1 MFIFY
6 NKIYSLEYQHF
17 KIINQKY
24 FNIYL
29 RNDIFF
35 LYLLNKQTKTD
46 NMKATVIRKEGNE
59 VKEIKFS
66 KVKIAR
72 GYIKDVAILTKNG
85 EVSYTLVKGK

>member
-1 MFIFY
+1 
-6 NKIYSLEYQHF
+6 
-17 KIINQKY
+17 
-24 FNIYL
+24 L
-29 RNDIFF
+29 RNYILF

-72 GYIKDVAILTKNG
+72 GYIKDVAILTRNG

>member
-1 MFIFY
+1 M
-6 NKIYSLEYQHF
+6 
-17 KIINQKY
+17 
-24 FNIYL
+24 
-29 RNDIFF
+29 RNYILF

-66 KVKIAR
+66 KVRIAR
-72 GYIKDVAILTKNG
+72 AYIKDVEVLTRNG

>member
-1 MFIFY
+1 M
-6 NKIYSLEYQHF
+6 
-17 KIINQKY
+17 
-24 FNIYL
+24 
-29 RNDIFF
+29 RNYILF

-72 GYIKDVAILTKNG
+72 GYIKDVAILTRNG

>member
-1 MFIFY
+1 
-6 NKIYSLEYQHF
+6 LT
-17 KIINQKY
+17 KIIQYLFAQLY
-24 FNIYL
+24 FITTFVNI
-29 RNDIFF
+29 
-35 LYLLNKQTKTD
+35 KQTKTD

>member
-1 MFIFY
+1 M
-6 NKIYSLEYQHF
+6 
-17 KIINQKY
+17 
-24 FNIYL
+24 

-59 VKEIKFS
+59 VKEITFS

>member
-1 MFIFY
+1 M
-6 NKIYSLEYQHF
+6 
-17 KIINQKY
+17 
-24 FNIYL
+24 FNI
-29 RNDIFF
+29 RITF

-66 KVKIAR
+66 KVRIAR

>member
-1 MFIFY
+1 M
-6 NKIYSLEYQHF
+6 
-17 KIINQKY
+17 
-24 FNIYL
+24 

-72 GYIKDVAILTKNG
+72 GYIKDVAILTRNG

>member
-1 MFIFY
+1 MT
-6 NKIYSLEYQHF
+6 
-17 KIINQKY
+17 KIIQYLFAQLY
-24 FNIYL
+24 FITTFVNI
-29 RNDIFF
+29 
-35 LYLLNKQTKTD
+35 KQTKTD

>member
-1 MFIFY
+1 MLELKNFTY
-6 NKIYSLEYQHF
+6 IYH
-17 KIINQKY
+17 I
-24 FNIYL
+24 
-29 RNDIFF
+29 
-35 LYLLNKQTKTD
+35 KQTKTD

-72 GYIKDVAILTKNG
+72 GYIKDVAILTRNG

>member
-1 MFIFY
+1 
-6 NKIYSLEYQHF
+6 L
-17 KIINQKY
+17 
-24 FNIYL
+24 L
-29 RNDIFF
+29 IFF
-35 LYLLNKQTKTD
+35 ANRINLPTFVNIKQTNTD
-46 NMKATVIRKEGNE
+46 IMKATVIRKEGNE

>member
-1 MFIFY
+1 M
-6 NKIYSLEYQHF
+6 
-17 KIINQKY
+17 
-24 FNIYL
+24 

-35 LYLLNKQTKTD
+35 LYLLNKQLKT
-46 NMKATVIRKEGNE
+46 NIMKATVIRKEGNE

-66 KVKIAR
+66 KVRIAR

>member
-1 MFIFY
+1 M
-6 NKIYSLEYQHF
+6 
-17 KIINQKY
+17 
-24 FNIYL
+24 FNI
-29 RNDIFF
+29 RITF

-66 KVKIAR
+66 KVRIAR
-72 GYIKDVAILTKNG
+72 AYIKDVEVLTRNG

>member
-1 MFIFY
+1 M
-6 NKIYSLEYQHF
+6 
-17 KIINQKY
+17 
-24 FNIYL
+24 

>member
-1 MFIFY
+1 M
-6 NKIYSLEYQHF
+6 
-17 KIINQKY
+17 
-24 FNIYL
+24 FNI
-29 RNDIFF
+29 RITF